1 MVTIRAA
8 TADDIPDIRAVGAS
22 AWRDTYTGLVPDGY
36 VEAGLAQGWT
46 AEHFAESLANPAYR
60 VLVAEDAGW
69 VVGVAQAAIG
79 RDGTGH
85 LWRLYLLREA
95 RGCGFGR
102 ALWEAVAAAF
112 SASPTRWETS
122 VVVGNPALAFYQR
135 LGFRVTRAGTWAAYG
150 YEVPLTYLTR
160 ESAPGK
166 EE

>member
-8 TADDIPDIRAVGAS
+8 MVDDIPGIRAVGAS
-22 AWRDTYTGLVPDGY
+22 AWRDTYTGLVPAGY

-95 RGCGFGR
+95 RGCGLGR
-102 ALWEAVAAAF
+102 ALWEAVVA
-112 SASPTRWETS
+112 
-122 VVVGNPALAFYQR
+122 AFYQR